1 MKFGFRTPNL
11 NKKLKA
17 RTTGVLKRK
26 VKKAVNPL
34 YGKKGMGWINNPQKA
49 LYNKIYNK
57 VTIAPLKLNI
67 LKNSSESEFE
77 TENIDKP
84 NNELIK
90 TYIFSDNFR
99 NLITRNKNEFTKNFI
114 LSDVFNKLIDG
125 YFETEDEI
133 KDYIVWIDRRMNFNK
148 NLYKFLL
155 FPLLIILFL
164 LILILLIPTH

>member
-17 RTTGVLKRK
+17 RTTGILKRK

-57 VTIAPLKLNI
+57 VTIDPLKLNI

-77 TENIDKP
+77 TENIDEP
-84 NNELIK
+84 NDEIIK
-90 TYIFSDNFR
+90 AYIFSEDFKK
-99 NLITRNKNEFTKNFI
+99 LITKNKNEFTKNYI
-114 LSDVFNKLIDG
+114 LSNAFNKLTTGD
-125 YFETEDEI
+125 FETEEEI
-133 KDYIVWIDRRMNFNK
+133 KDYIIWLDKRMSFNK
-148 NLYKFLL
+148 NLLKTFFVI
-155 FPLLIILFL
+155 FPILLIIYIIILA
-164 LILILLIPTH
+164 LIKK